1 MKPWREV
8 LFLALSICY
17 VQAQYDFGA
26 DNSPPASKYKGV
38 GGAVGAHIGIDN
50 PHASGGYSPTLP
62 PSNINYYPPPDI
74 PRPDFR
80 VWSSAQK
87 SNEVVPNA
95 VQAASTQAYATSG
108 SSGASGA
115 GAGAGVSIGKV
126 PPVKFTIRNLGPN
139 PDFLKAYRG
148 KGASVSAKLE
158 GSSATGGK
166 ITEESSQIDLAG
178 SGQSGTSASIPNGVI
193 NGPSSLGSGATGSSS
208 ASGNAAYS
216 KTPEPTDNK
225 VDTTS
230 SGESYKSA
238 ESSGSTAPEQKGTD
252 ETGGSGNNVENAG
265 GSGSTVESSQGAG
278 ASTGTAEGGQSGGA
292 GSVGGP
298 VEVNAAH
305 GSESSEAGEGSHGAS
320 GEAGGIP
327 SGGSITEIGSSGESS
342 ASSGGS
348 YRPQSGGSSAG
359 STGTASGSYGSHGA
373 SAGSGSSGGSFESTE
388 GGSAEGGSGSHSASS
403 GGAVSTSQTGGGGSS
418 GSATGGSSSYGS
430 SGSGSSGTGGGNG
443 HQGTG
448 SSVGSGGS
456 GSGTYGSSGGSSA
469 GGSASYG
476 SSGGNSAGSAGAGAA
491 SSSSGTSGG
500 SHGAQTGVSYGSQGG
515 NSVGGAATGGSGE
528 GGGSYESQ
536 GSGGASNSGSAE
548 SGESGTDGSAGASAE
563 HGSTGEQVEI
573 EVPTARSLV
582 HLMGYKELVL
592 LVAAAL
598 IVKALLV
605 VAMGRTVPALP
616 QLGEAA
622 RMAVPAVAH
631 RLPVVPMQNKLVVLL
646 EQPLVVVHRTQ
657 WVHLEVGYHLQ
668 RQEIRATPM
677 VAPVLP
683 GEVLSLV
690 LPPVAR
696 PPEQEELGRHP
707 QWVQDRAVLMV
718 VPEHRLG
725 VAHRQLEV
733 PLEHNLDPRAV
744 PQALVLIALEEDLRA
759 VALGHK
765 QPRRRRAAQMHRVV
779 LVEVRP
785 LEPAHLQR
793 VVHTEHKLVVG
804 LLEVLLRPEVPMD
817 LALDLVVLMVEAHL
831 PEVHHLEVYP
841 LAALDLPVLQ

>member
-342 ASSGGS
+342 ASSGK
-348 YRPQSGGSSAG
+348 RWWK
-359 STGTASGSYGSHGA
+359 
-373 SAGSGSSGGSFESTE
+373 FWF
-388 GGSAEGGSGSHSASS
+388 
-403 GGAVSTSQTGGGGSS
+403 
-418 GSATGGSSSYGS
+418 
-430 SGSGSSGTGGGNG
+430 G
-443 HQGTG
+443 HWRKQFLWQFWKRVIRHWRWQWT
-448 SSVGSGGS
+448 
-456 GSGTYGSSGGSSA
+456 
-469 GGSASYG
+469 
-476 SSGGNSAGSAGAGAA
+476 
-491 SSSSGTSGG
+491 
-500 SHGAQTGVSYGSQGG
+500 
-515 NSVGGAATGGSGE
+515 
-528 GGGSYESQ
+528 
-536 GSGGASNSGSAE
+536 
-548 SGESGTDGSAGASAE
+548 
-563 HGSTGEQVEI
+563 
-573 EVPTARSLV
+573 P
-582 HLMGYKELVL
+582 GYWFLCGKWWIGQRYVW
-592 LVAAAL
+592 L
-598 IVKALLV
+598 IRWQLC
-605 VAMGRTVPALP
+605 GRKCFLW
-616 QLGEAA
+616 Q
-622 RMAVPAVAH
+622 
-631 RLPVVPMQNKLVVLL
+631 
-646 EQPLVVVHRTQ
+646 Q
-657 WVHLEVGYHLQ
+657 WWKFCW
-668 RQEIRATPM
+668 
-677 VAPVLP
+677 
-683 GEVLSLV
+683 
-690 LPPVAR
+690 
-696 PPEQEELGRHP
+696 LGRCWCRFVELWYLWRFP
-707 QWVQDRAVLMV
+707 DNWKLSWLSGYVFDRK
-718 VPEHRLG
+718 
-725 VAHRQLEV
+725 
-733 PLEHNLDPRAV
+733 N
-744 PQALVLIALEEDLRA
+744 
-759 VALGHK
+759 
-765 QPRRRRAAQMHRVV
+765 
-779 LVEVRP
+779 
-785 LEPAHLQR
+785 
-793 VVHTEHKLVVG
+793 
-804 LLEVLLRPEVPMD
+804 
-817 LALDLVVLMVEAHL
+817 
-831 PEVHHLEVYP
+831 YC
-841 LAALDLPVLQ
+841 

>member
-193 NGPSSLGSGATGSSS
+193 NG
-208 ASGNAAYS
+208 

-348 YRPQSGGSSAG
+348 GGSS
-359 STGTASGSYGSHGA
+359 
-373 SAGSGSSGGSFESTE
+373 
-388 GGSAEGGSGSHSASS
+388 
-403 GGAVSTSQTGGGGSS
+403 
-418 GSATGGSSSYGS
+418 
-430 SGSGSSGTGGGNG
+430 
-443 HQGTG
+443 TG
-448 SSVGSGGS
+448 SS
-456 GSGTYGSSGGSSA
+456 TYGHNGGTV
-469 GGSASYG
+469 
-476 SSGGNSAGSAGAGAA
+476 NAGS
-491 SSSSGTSGG
+491 
-500 SHGAQTGVSYGSQGG
+500 
-515 NSVGGAATGGSGE
+515 
-528 GGGSYESQ
+528 
-536 GSGGASNSGSAE
+536 
-548 SGESGTDGSAGASAE
+548 
-563 HGSTGEQVEI
+563 
-573 EVPTARSLV
+573 VPSDHSRVVRLRV
-582 HLMGYKELVL
+582 VL
-592 LVAAAL
+592 ERLVAHMEVMAL
-598 IVKALLV
+598 
-605 VAMGRTVPALP
+605 VPALVRREVP
-616 QLGEAA
+616 SNQLKAA
-622 RMAVPAVAH
+622 LQKGVPVH
-631 RLPVVPMQNKLVVLL
+631 ILHPRGVLSQQVRREVV
-646 EQPLVVVHRTQ
+646 
-657 WVHLEVGYHLQ
+657 
-668 RQEIRATPM
+668 
-677 VAPVLP
+677 
-683 GEVLSLV
+683 EVL
-690 LPPVAR
+690 
-696 PPEQEELGRHP
+696 
-707 QWVQDRAVLMV
+707 
-718 VPEHRLG
+718 
-725 VAHRQLEV
+725 
-733 PLEHNLDPRAV
+733 
-744 PQALVLIALEEDLRA
+744 
-759 VALGHK
+759 
-765 QPRRRRAAQMHRVV
+765 
-779 LVEVRP
+779 VRP
-785 LEPAHLQR
+785 LEEAVPMAVLEAGHQALEVAMDTRVLVPLWEVVDRAAVRMAHQVAALR
-793 VVHTEHKLVVG
+793 A
-804 LLEVLLRPEVPMD
+804 EVLLMAAVVEILLARPVLVP
-817 LALDLVVLMVEAHL
+817 LRRALVPLEMQTVVLLCKTVKVVHLMLKLVMDLVVQMNLEPLITQPQLAVRPKALMKL
-831 PEVHHLEVYP
+831 PFLK
-841 LAALDLPVLQ
+841 L